1 MQTTRVC
8 TTASAIIIIIHPPN
22 VYVLRTGNKV
32 TRNKVT
38 WFTEG
43 VPRAECR
50 LSSTCPCRAVTIY
63 DFCDSPSVVDDVS
76 LSFIHR

>member
-1 MQTTRVC
+1 M
-8 TTASAIIIIIHPPN
+8 
-22 VYVLRTGNKV
+22 GGG
-32 TRNKVT
+32 